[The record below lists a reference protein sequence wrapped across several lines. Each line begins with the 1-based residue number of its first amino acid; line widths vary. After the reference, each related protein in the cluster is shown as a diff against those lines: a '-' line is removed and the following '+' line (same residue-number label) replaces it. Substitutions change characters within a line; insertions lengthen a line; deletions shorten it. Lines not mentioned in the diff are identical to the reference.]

1 MNCPVCNKPM
11 IILELNKVE
20 IDYCPNCSGIW
31 LDEGELELLYSIDKS
46 ENDLR
51 KLFEPT
57 ESEKEKSY
65 KCPICNKRMLKTM
78 ISNTDLILD
87 KCPENHGLWFD
98 KGELDKVLSLNANI
112 STQKVLSS
120 LKEMFSYNKS
130 QEAE

>member
-1 MNCPVCNKPM
+1 MDCPVCNKPM

-65 KCPICNKRMLKTM
+65 KCPICNKRMVKTKFNN
-78 ISNTDLILD
+78 SDLIID
-87 KCPENHGLWFD
+87 KCPDNHGFWFD
-98 KGELDKVLSLNANI
+98 KGELDKVLSLNANT
-112 STQKVLSS
+112 SAQKVLSI